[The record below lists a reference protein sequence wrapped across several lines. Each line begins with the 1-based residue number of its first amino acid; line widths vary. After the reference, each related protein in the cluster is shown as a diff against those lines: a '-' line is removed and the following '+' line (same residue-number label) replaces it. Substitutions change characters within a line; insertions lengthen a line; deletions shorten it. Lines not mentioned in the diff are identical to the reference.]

1 MGHGG
6 WPQLA
11 KNSVMA
17 MAVSH
22 DVLYCASADMAIR
35 AWVGI
40 LFLPL
45 PCEAAG
51 MGSCGARHVHATGPL
66 LRTALQTAA
75 RADAVFLMR
84 SNERKPG
91 HAKAT

>member
-22 DVLYCASADMAIR
+22 DVLYCASADTAIR

-45 PCEAAG
+45 PCEAAAWVRAEHG
-51 MGSCGARHVHATGPL
+51 MCTLQGLCFGRHCKRRRGP
-66 LRTALQTAA
+66 
-75 RADAVFLMR
+75 MR
-84 SNERKPG
+84 FS
-91 HAKAT
+91 

>member
-1 MGHGG
+1 MCTLIAASGTAGEESRRCHCGLAPSLRGVWQAKQRKYNIGHGG

-40 LFLPL
+40 LFLL
-45 PCEAAG
+45 
-51 MGSCGARHVHATGPL
+51 SL
-66 LRTALQTAA
+66 
-75 RADAVFLMR
+75 
-84 SNERKPG
+84 
-91 HAKAT
+91 